1 MALAW
6 PLAAG
11 LLLAPLFGGRLSAL
25 GEFRLRALPLFYL
38 GLALQLIAFPFKM
51 FPWRTPDHVG
61 VILWLVSYGVFILAC
76 SFNVRLPGVPFVGAG
91 MGLNLLAICSNGGHM
106 PALPSALRAAGMHF
120 VKSNNSIAAPSPHF
134 AWFVDRWAAPSW
146 VPWGNVFSV
155 GDVLIMFG
163 GVVFAFGAM
172 QALPKLRLRR
182 SQEAAVGS
190 DFARSAVSD
199 PAGDAN
205 DLETVRPTPPRELRP
220 RKGSDVAD
228 VLIAVG
234 VVALAFG
241 AVKALRRAA
250 VQPS

>member
-25 GEFRLRALPLFYL
+25 GELRLRALPLFYL
-38 GLALQLIAFPFKM
+38 GLALQLVAFPFHM
-51 FPWRTPDHVG
+51 FPWRTPDRVG
-61 VILWLVSYGVFILAC
+61 VVLWLLSYGVFIVAC
-76 SFNVRLPGVPFVGAG
+76 ACNVRLAGVPFVAAG

-120 VKSNNSIAAPSPHF
+120 TKSNNSVMAPSPHF

-155 GDVLIMFG
+155 GDVLIMLG

-172 QALPKLRLRR
+172 QAFPWLRR
-182 SQEAAVGS
+182 RRAEVVPELIQEQPGE
-190 DFARSAVSD
+190 
-199 PAGDAN
+199 PE
-205 DLETVRPTPPRELRP
+205 LEEQGQTPLRGVRPQ
-220 RKGSDVAD
+220 KGSGTAD
-228 VLIAVG
+228 VLIALG
-234 VVALAFG
+234 VVVLAVG
-241 AVKALRRAA
+241 AVRALRRAA
-250 VQPS
+250 LQPS

>member
-11 LLLAPLFGGRLSAL
+11 LLLAPLLGGRLSAL
-25 GEFRLRALPLFYL
+25 AELRLRALPLFYL
-38 GLALQLIAFPFKM
+38 GLALQLVAFPFHM
-51 FPWRTPDHVG
+51 FPWRTPDRIG

-76 SFNVRLPGVPFVGAG
+76 TFNVRLAGVPFVAAG

-120 VKSNNSIAAPSPHF
+120 TKSNNSIMAPSPHF

-146 VPWGNVFSV
+146 VPWGNVFSA
-155 GDVLIMFG
+155 GDVLIMLG

-172 QALPKLRLRR
+172 QALPWLRFRARR
-182 SQEAAVGS
+182 AEASTEPVGEQPVLEVAVVREAP
-190 DFARSAVSD
+190 AR
-199 PAGDAN
+199 
-205 DLETVRPTPPRELRP
+205 EVRLQ
-220 RKGSDVAD
+220 KSSGVVD

-234 VVALAFG
+234 VVVLAVG

-250 VQPS
+250 LQPS

>member
-11 LLLAPLFGGRLSAL
+11 LLLAPIFGGRVSAL
-25 GEFRLRALPLFYL
+25 GELRLRALPLFYL
-38 GLALQLIAFPFKM
+38 GLALQLIAFPLHK
-51 FPWRTPDHVG
+51 FPWRTPDRVG
-61 VILWLVSYGVFILAC
+61 VILWLVSYGVFIVACAFNARLA
-76 SFNVRLPGVPFVGAG
+76 GVPFVAAG
-91 MGLNLLAICSNGGHM
+91 MGLNLLAICTNGGHM

-120 VKSNNSIAAPSPHF
+120 TRSNNSVMAPSPHV

-155 GDVLIMFG
+155 GDVLIMLG

-172 QALPKLRLRR
+172 QAFPKLRVRLRR
-182 SQEAAVGS
+182 AE
-190 DFARSAVSD
+190 
-199 PAGDAN
+199 
-205 DLETVRPTPPRELRP
+205 VRPVLIEKQPAFAPVEVDEAPLMQ
-220 RKGSDVAD
+220 DVRAQKSSGVTD

-234 VVALAFG
+234 VVVLAVG

-250 VQPS
+250 LQPS

>member
-11 LLLAPLFGGRLSAL
+11 LVLAPLFGGRLNAL
-25 GEFRLRALPLFYL
+25 GELRLRALPLFYL
-38 GLALQLIAFPFKM
+38 GLALQLIAFPIHM
-51 FPWRTPDHVG
+51 FPWRTPDRVG
-61 VILWLVSYGVFILAC
+61 VVIWLVSYGVFIVAC
-76 SFNVRLPGVPFVGAG
+76 ACNVRLAGVPFVATG
-91 MGLNLLAICSNGGHM
+91 MGLNLLAICTNGGHM

-120 VKSNNSIAAPSPHF
+120 TKSNNSVMASSPHF

-155 GDVLIMFG
+155 GDVLIMLG

-172 QALPKLRLRR
+172 QAFPKLRSRARQAEVQPVPVEEQPAFERVEVETPLR
-182 SQEAAVGS
+182 
-190 DFARSAVSD
+190 DARPQKSS
-199 PAGDAN
+199 G
-205 DLETVRPTPPRELRP
+205 
-220 RKGSDVAD
+220 VAD

-234 VVALAFG
+234 VVVLAVG

-250 VQPS
+250 LQPS

>member
-25 GEFRLRALPLFYL
+25 GELRLRALPLFYL
-38 GLALQLIAFPFKM
+38 GLALQLIAFPFHM
-51 FPWRTPDHVG
+51 FPWRTPDRVG
-61 VILWLVSYGVFILAC
+61 VILWLVSYGVFIVAC
-76 SFNVRLPGVPFVGAG
+76 TFNVRLAGVPFVAAG
-91 MGLNLLAICSNGGHM
+91 MGLNLVAICSNGGHM

-120 VKSNNSIAAPSPHF
+120 TKSNNSVMAPSPHF

-155 GDVLIMFG
+155 GDVLIMLG

-172 QALPKLRLRR
+172 RAFPRLRFR
-182 SQEAAVGS
+182 SRRAEVLPVPIEAEPVFEPAAVRE
-190 DFARSAVSD
+190 A
-199 PAGDAN
+199 
-205 DLETVRPTPPRELRP
+205 PRREVGTQ
-220 RKGSDVAD
+220 KSSGVAD

-234 VVALAFG
+234 VVVLAVG

-250 VQPS
+250 LQPS